1 MIQNVSVY
9 KINLIK
15 IGGEN
20 LIQSSNIQSRSVGM
34 RILTDDQIWEI
45 KQAAFDIIEKVGFKC
60 GHKAVHKM
68 MKQAGA
74 WVKNDH
80 IKIPRHIV
88 EACLVTTPKGWTI
101 YDRNGRRAMEL
112 EGEKSHY
119 GTSTASPNTRDAFTG
134 KIRPTVIRDIE
145 LGAQVADSLDGID
158 FVMPM
163 GSAQDVPGH
172 AAEVHEFP
180 AMVSNTTKP
189 SVFIGYTALGC
200 EYVYEMAAVIAG
212 GQENLSQKP
221 FLIAYP
227 EAIAPLFFPN
237 EVVERIFVAA
247 DRFMPQLPGST
258 VQAGATG
265 PVTLAGLITQITA
278 ESLVHITIAQLRKT
292 GCPVAMSGNVGILDM
307 KTALMAMGAPEN
319 NLALAAQAE
328 VARSFDLPTWGLAGA
343 TDSKLLDAQAGIES
357 TFSILSQ
364 GLSGLNLIH
373 DVGYMAAGM
382 ACSLEQLVMGN
393 EVVGMTKRF
402 VDGIT
407 VTRETIARQIIEDVG
422 PSGHFL
428 VQPHTMNHF
437 KEELWNAKLLNRQTI
452 DAWDASGKPTMEDRV
467 KEEVKMIVETHKPEP
482 LSDKIVSELDR
493 LKREGEKEILAKM
506 EKG

>member
-1 MIQNVSVY
+1 M
-9 KINLIK
+9 
-15 IGGEN
+15 
-20 LIQSSNIQSRSVGM
+20 IQSSNIQTRSVGM
-34 RILTDDQIWEI
+34 KILTDDQIWEI

-60 GHKAVHKM
+60 LHKEVHKM

-74 WVKNDH
+74 WVNDNN

-101 YDRNGRRAMEL
+101 YDREGRRAMEV

-119 GTSTASPNTRDAFTG
+119 GTSTASPNTLDAFTG
-134 KIRPTVIRDIE
+134 EMRQTCIKDIE
-145 LGAQVADSLDGID
+145 LGAKVADYLDGID

-163 GSAQDVPGH
+163 GTAQDVPAD

-221 FLIAYP
+221 FIIAYP
-227 EAIAPLFFPN
+227 EAIAPLFFPD
-237 EVVERIFVAA
+237 EVIERIFVAA

-265 PVTLAGLITQITA
+265 PVTLAGLITLITA
-278 ESLVHITIAQLRKT
+278 ESLIHITIAQLRKQ

-307 KTALMAMGAPEN
+307 KTALMTVGAPES

-328 VARSFDLPTWGLAGA
+328 VARSFNLPTWGLAGA
-343 TDSKLLDAQAGIES
+343 TDSKSLDAQAGLES
-357 TFSILSQ
+357 AFSILSQ

-373 DVGYMAAGM
+373 DVGYMASGM

-402 VDGIT
+402 VEGIS

-422 PSGHFL
+422 PGGHFL
-428 VQPHTMNHF
+428 VQQHTMDHF
-437 KEELWNAKLLNRQTI
+437 KKELWNARLLNRQTI
-452 DAWDASGKPTMEDRV
+452 DAWNDAGKPSMEDRV
-467 KEEVKMIVETHKPEP
+467 KEEVRMIAETHKPKP
-482 LSDKIVSELDR
+482 LSDKILSELDR
-493 LKREGEKEILAKM
+493 LKREGEKEIFAKLK
-506 EKG
+506 KG

>member
-1 MIQNVSVY
+1 V
-9 KINLIK
+9 
-15 IGGEN
+15 
-20 LIQSSNIQSRSVGM
+20 IQSSNIQTRAVGM
-34 RILTDDQIWEI
+34 KILTEDQIWEI
-45 KQAAFDIIEKVGFKC
+45 KQAAFDIVEKVGFKC
-60 GHKAVHKM
+60 QHKGVHKM

-74 WVKNDH
+74 RIKENN

-101 YDRNGRRAMEL
+101 YDRNGRRAMEV

-119 GTSTASPNTRDAFTG
+119 GTSTASPFTRDAFTG
-134 KIRPTVIRDIE
+134 EIRKTLLTDIA
-145 LGAQVADSLDGID
+145 LGAKVADSLAGID

-163 GSAQDVPGH
+163 GTAQDVPAD
-172 AAEVHEFP
+172 AAEVHEFE

-212 GQENLSQKP
+212 GQENLSEKP

-237 EVVERIFVAA
+237 EVIERIFVAA

-265 PVTLAGLITQITA
+265 PVTLAGVITQITA

-292 GCPVAMSGNVGILDM
+292 GCPVAMSGNLGILDM
-307 KTALMAMGAPEN
+307 RTALMAMGAPEN

-328 VARSFDLPTWGLAGA
+328 VASSFGLPSWGLAGA
-343 TDSKLLDAQAGIES
+343 TDSKMLDAQSGLES
-357 TFSILSQ
+357 AFSILSQ

-382 ACSLEQLVMGN
+382 ACSLEQLVMSN
-393 EVVGMTKRF
+393 EIIGMTKRF

-422 PSGHFL
+422 PGGHFL
-428 VQPHTMNHF
+428 VQQHTMDHF
-437 KEELWNAKLLNRQTI
+437 RQELWTSKLLNRQTI
-452 DAWDASGKPTMEDRV
+452 DAWKASGEPSMEDRV
-467 KEEVKMIVETHKPEP
+467 KQEVRKISETHTPEP
-482 LSDKIVSELDR
+482 LSDKILSELDR
-493 LKREGEKEILAKM
+493 LKKEGEREILAKL

>member
-1 MIQNVSVY
+1 M
-9 KINLIK
+9 
-15 IGGEN
+15 
-20 LIQSSNIQSRSVGM
+20 IQSSNIQTKSVGM
-34 RILTDDQIWEI
+34 KIFTDDQIWEI
-45 KQAAFDIIEKVGFKC
+45 KQAAFDIIERVGFKC
-60 GHKAVHKM
+60 RHKQVHKM

-74 WVKNDH
+74 WVKEDN

-88 EACLVTTPKGWTI
+88 KECLVTTPTGWTI
-101 YDRNGRRAMEL
+101 YDRNGRRAMEV

-119 GTSTASPNTRDAFTG
+119 GTSTASPFTRDAFTG
-134 KIRPTVIRDIE
+134 EIRNTSIKDIE
-145 LGAQVADSLDGID
+145 LGAKVADFLDGID

-163 GSAQDVPGH
+163 GTAQDVPGD

-189 SVFIGYTALGC
+189 AVFIGYTALGC
-200 EYVYEMAAVIAG
+200 EYVYEMASVIAG
-212 GQENLSQKP
+212 GQDNLSQKP
-221 FLIAYP
+221 FIIAYP
-227 EAIAPLFFPN
+227 EAIAPLFFPD
-237 EVVERIFVAA
+237 EVIERIFVAA

-265 PVTLAGLITQITA
+265 PVTLAGLITQLTA
-278 ESLVHITIAQLRKT
+278 ESLIHITIAQLRKK

-328 VARSFDLPTWGLAGA
+328 VAQSFNLPTWGLAGA
-343 TDSKLLDAQAGIES
+343 TDAKSLDAQAGIES
-357 TFSILSQ
+357 AFSILSQ

-402 VDGIT
+402 VEGIK
-407 VTRETIARQIIEDVG
+407 VTRETLARQIIEDVG
-422 PSGHFL
+422 PGGHFL
-428 VQPHTMNHF
+428 VQQHTMDHF
-437 KEELWNAKLLNRQTI
+437 KKELWTSNRMNRQTI
-452 DAWDASGKPTMEDRV
+452 DGWKASGKPSMEDRV
-467 KEEVKMIVETHKPEP
+467 KEEVRRIKENHKPEP
-482 LSDKIVSELDR
+482 LSDKVISELER
-493 LKREGEKEILAKM
+493 LKKEGEREILAKLK
-506 EKG
+506 KG

>member
-1 MIQNVSVY
+1 M
-9 KINLIK
+9 
-15 IGGEN
+15 
-20 LIQSSNIQSRSVGM
+20 IQSSNIQTRSVGM
-34 RILTDDQIWEI
+34 KILTDDQIWEI

-60 GHKAVHKM
+60 LHNEVHKM

-74 WVKNDH
+74 WVNDNN

-101 YDRNGRRAMEL
+101 YDREGRRAMEV

-119 GTSTASPNTRDAFTG
+119 GTSTASPNTLDAFTG
-134 KIRPTVIRDIE
+134 EMRQTCIKDIE
-145 LGAQVADSLDGID
+145 LGAKVADYLDGID

-163 GSAQDVPGH
+163 GTAQDVPAN

-189 SVFIGYTALGC
+189 SVFIGYSALGC

-221 FLIAYP
+221 FIIAYP
-227 EAIAPLFFPN
+227 EAISPLFFPD
-237 EVVERIFVAA
+237 EVIERIFVAA

-265 PVTLAGLITQITA
+265 PVTLAGLITLITA
-278 ESLVHITIAQLRKT
+278 ESLIHIIIAQLRKQ

-307 KTALMAMGAPEN
+307 KTALMAIGSPESS
-319 NLALAAQAE
+319 LALAAQAE
-328 VARSFDLPTWGLAGA
+328 VARSFNLPTWGLAGA
-343 TDSKLLDAQAGIES
+343 TDSKSLDAQAGLES
-357 TFSILSQ
+357 AFSILSQ

-373 DVGYMAAGM
+373 DVGYMASGM

-402 VDGIT
+402 VEGIT

-422 PSGHFL
+422 PRGHFL
-428 VQPHTMNHF
+428 VQQHTMNHF
-437 KEELWNAKLLNRQTI
+437 KKELWNARLLNRQTI
-452 DAWDASGKPTMEDRV
+452 DAWNDSGKPSMEDRV
-467 KEEVKMIVETHKPEP
+467 KEEVRMIAETHKPKP
-482 LSDKIVSELDR
+482 LSDKILSELDR
-493 LKREGEKEILAKM
+493 LKREGEKEIFAKLK
-506 EKG
+506 KG

>member
-1 MIQNVSVY
+1 M
-9 KINLIK
+9 
-15 IGGEN
+15 
-20 LIQSSNIQSRSVGM
+20 IQSSNIQTRSVGM
-34 RILTDDQIWEI
+34 KIFTDDQIWEI
-45 KQAAFDIIEKVGFKC
+45 RQAAFDIIERVGFKC
-60 GHKAVHKM
+60 GHKQVHKM

-74 WVKNDH
+74 RVKDNH
-80 IKIPRHIV
+80 INIPRHIV
-88 EACLVTTPKGWTI
+88 EECLATTPKGWII
-101 YDRNGRRAMEL
+101 YDRNGKRAMEV

-134 KIRPTVIRDIE
+134 DIRPTCIKDIE
-145 LGAQVADSLDGID
+145 LGAKVADYLDGID

-163 GSAQDVPGH
+163 GSAQDVPGE
-172 AAEVHEFP
+172 AAEVHEFE

-189 SVFIGYTALGC
+189 SVVIGYTALGC

-212 GQENLSQKP
+212 GQENLSKKP
-221 FLIAYP
+221 FIIAYP
-227 EAIAPLFFPN
+227 EAIAPLFFPD
-237 EVVERIFVAA
+237 EVIERIFVAA

-258 VQAGATG
+258 VQPGATG
-265 PVTLAGLITQITA
+265 PVTLAGVITLITA
-278 ESLVHITIAQLRKT
+278 ESLIHITIAQLRKK

-307 KTALMAMGAPEN
+307 KTALMAVGAPET

-328 VARSFDLPTWGLAGA
+328 VARSFNLPTWGLAGA
-343 TDSKLLDAQAGIES
+343 TDSKMLDAQAGIES
-357 TFSILSQ
+357 AFSILSQ

-373 DVGYMAAGM
+373 DVGYMASGM

-402 VDGIT
+402 VEGIT

-422 PSGHFL
+422 PGGHFL
-428 VQPHTMNHF
+428 VQQHTMNHF

-452 DAWDASGKPTMEDRV
+452 DAWNDAGKPSMEDRV
-467 KEEVKMIVETHKPEP
+467 KEEVRMITETHKPEP
-482 LSDKIVSELDR
+482 LSDKIISELDR
-493 LKREGEKEILAKM
+493 LKKEGEREILAKL